1 VELQV
6 ALSRISPPVRRF
18 LEAAGKGDSETLLS
32 VCAPRAIV
40 DDEDGEAAMPVAEWC
55 ERLFSTT
62 PLFVRPLHAVARS
75 DGVVVG
81 VMVSGRYAG
90 TRTACLELDWTFI
103 ERGGQ
108 INAVKIRRRPTHV
121 LPAVVASTIQ
131 AVNLG
136 DMAGLLRTVGVDGLV
151 VDQGRCH
158 WGIDAIRKWAQTDV
172 VDERLTLLVMR
183 AHEHHGATIVVA
195 YVDGDF
201 DRRGLPDP
209 LILACY
215 FRLKEE
221 RVIELIIMRMDE
233 L

>member
-1 VELQV
+1 M
-6 ALSRISPPVRRF
+6 ALSRLSPPIRSF
-18 LEAAGKGDSETLLS
+18 LEAAGNRDCESLLS
-32 VCAPRAIV
+32 VCAEGAMV
-40 DDEDGEAAMPVAEWC
+40 DDEDGGPAMPVAEWC
-55 ERLFSTT
+55 ERMLSGM
-62 PLFVRPLHAVARS
+62 PLLIRPLHAAMRS

-90 TRTACLELDWTFI
+90 SWTACLELDWTFI

-108 INAVKIRRRPTHV
+108 INAVKVRRRPTHA
-121 LPAVVASTIQ
+121 LPAAVATTIQ

-136 DMAGLLRTVGVDGLV
+136 DMAGLLRAVSIDGLV

-158 WGIDAIRKWAQTDV
+158 WGVDAIRKWAQTDV

-195 YVDGDF
+195 YVDGHF

-209 LILACY
+209 LILACH
-215 FRLKEE
+215 FRLEEE